1 MRELAQHSRY
11 TLFVYQARAALMKT
25 IEDHSLKVDAESLF
39 LSTVVH
45 SLDHYM
51 ATLSVDPY
59 DLIMTDS
66 KHRAAQMVRL
76 VFTEPLE
83 PGLVNTRISAIKSGW
98 PKTLYER
105 LSAIDETLARKIDVG
120 VAY

>member
-1 MRELAQHSRY
+1 
-11 TLFVYQARAALMKT
+11 MKT

-51 ATLSVDPY
+51 ATLAVDPY
-59 DLIMTDS
+59 DLIMTGS

-76 VFTEPLE
+76 IFTEPLE
-83 PGLVNTRISAIKSGW
+83 PGLINTRISAIKSGW